1 MRPGFVTLKED
12 MAKQKKKR
20 NKVYR
25 GRDAKLAQPQVLRV
39 EAANRGRIGQWWFEK
54 KKFAKP
60 VAIAAAVVLLIG
72 WLLFELIRA
81 IF

>member
-1 MRPGFVTLKED
+1 

-20 NKVYR
+20 NKIYR
-25 GRDAKLAQPQVLRV
+25 GRDAKLAQPKVLRV
-39 EAANRGRIGQWWFEK
+39 EAISRSRLGQWWFEK

-60 VAIAAAVVLLIG
+60 IAIAVGVALLIV
-72 WLLFELIRA
+72 WILVELIRI

>member
-1 MRPGFVTLKED
+1 

-25 GRDAKLAQPQVLRV
+25 GSDAATTRPTVTRLSAVQRNKYQ
-39 EAANRGRIGQWWFEK
+39 QWWFEK

-60 VAIAAAVVLLIG
+60 VSIGVGVAVVVIILII
-72 WLLFELIRA
+72 ELIRLIA
-81 IF
+81 GAA